1 MKMNL
6 IAHYEEGTS
15 DKIYMACIRANADG
29 TFTVLG
35 KWGRRGR
42 TLAQMVKLTTR
53 NIRMAKDAQD
63 NLFAEKMAKGYVD
76 IDSVAYRGSVTRND
90 QCVRESMEL
99 EANDPAPVQKKPTP
113 QEETGKLLDNMN
125 KSAKKQKA
133 FSNVAVCV
141 DNTGIEDKFDEGIE
155 YLCEPHSQKD
165 MIYVYDRFGNKAE
178 YLRKRF
184 QSGVR
189 E

>member
-6 IAHYEEGTS
+6 VAHYEEGTS

-29 TFTVLG
+29 TYTVLG
-35 KWGRRGR
+35 KWGRNGR
-42 TLAQMVKLTTR
+42 TLSSMVKLTTR
-53 NIRMAKDAQD
+53 DAFMAKNAQD

-76 IDSVAYRGSVTRND
+76 IDSAAYRGSVTRND
-90 QCVRESMEL
+90 PCVRESMEL

-113 QEETGKLLDNMN
+113 QEETEKLLDNMS

-133 FSNVAVCV
+133 FGDVAVCV

-155 YLCEPHSQKD
+155 YLCEPHKNSD
-165 MIYVYDRFGNKAE
+165 MLYVYDRFAQKQE
-178 YLRKRF
+178 YMKNRF
-184 QSGVR
+184 SSD
-189 E
+189 